1 MVENLNSRVWTPWPA
16 KFLYGKGVVTCMR
29 GFSVGKREDNC
40 KQILREWIYESCYYT
55 LCLEISRFDSRLNS
69 EKILNGSVQK
79 KCLVKCFNRSKIR
92 PFKCSLT
99 HPVSCLI
106 APSKALTQNLRVRE
120 WSQAARQMSN
130 PRDLPCTD
138 IFKNWHLSNLPA
150 LPWLQ
155 FGPVKP
161 DVRQTVV

>member
-1 MVENLNSRVWTPWPA
+1 MARCVHRDRLNFCTERCGCMYAW
-16 KFLYGKGVVTCMR
+16 FL
-29 GFSVGKREDNC
+29 SWKREDNY

-55 LCLEISRFDSRLNS
+55 LWKYYGSTVPSEQRKNIERFR
-69 EKILNGSVQK
+69 VK
-79 KCLVKCFNRSKIR
+79 KVSGQMFQAVE
-92 PFKCSLT
+92 PFKRSLP

-138 IFKNWHLSNLPA
+138 IFQNWHLSNLPA

-155 FGPVKP
+155 LYPVKP
-161 DVRQTVV
+161 ILRQTVV